1 MAFNHLMLPQYQVA
15 NGFDVS
21 PISNALDSNRENA
34 LAQNRLGLQRRQVDL
49 AERADT
55 RAGETHG
62 LQMAQMRRQSEQ
74 EEARMVAGRIQY
86 IQGLPPEQRMAAWKT
101 ARQQPGFRDL
111 PAEFD
116 NFEYAAPQLLGRAAE
131 YVSEAD
137 KAKLGLTRAQTG
149 LAYAQAEKA
158 RREAAEGGSLG
169 KQFMPYYDPE
179 TGITYA
185 VQAGPRGPQMTPLLT
200 PEAPPQA
207 SQGVPTDQ
215 MPGAGAAR
223 FAQPGIAPPQQRRPL
238 RAIGTTVAGDT
249 MFDRFGNPIRNV
261 GQNIANAASMKE
273 QGQLQ
278 GKAAFDLGTA
288 VQKGEEGIRL
298 IGELETHP
306 GRATGTGFSSK
317 IDPRNYFAGTDA
329 TNFRVRVEQL
339 QGQVFLE
346 AYEALKGAGQI
357 TEIEGAKAER
367 AKARLST
374 AQSDEEFLVALK
386 ELKDV
391 LSAGVERAK
400 RRAAPVG
407 GAQPTPSGVV
417 RLKYNPA
424 TGELE
429 Q

>member
-34 LAQNRLGLQRRQVDL
+34 LAQNRLGLQQRQLGL
-49 AERADT
+49 AERADARQGEAHT
-55 RAGETHG
+55 ADMEQRKRQQAGA
-62 LQMAQMRRQSEQ
+62 LAQMGLAEKDPTRRQNILD
-74 EEARMVAGRIQY
+74 RI
-86 IQGLPPEQRMAAWKT
+86 ISMH
-101 ARQQPGFRDL
+101 
-111 PAEFD
+111 
-116 NFEYAAPQLLGRAAE
+116 
-131 YVSEAD
+131 AD
-137 KAKLGLTRAQTG
+137 KSKLGPEYLSPDTAFDLIVREAQGFMGQKDQAQIG
-149 LAYAQAEKA
+149 LIKGQTAAAYAQAEKA

-223 FAQPGIAPPQQRRPL
+223 FAQPGVAPPQQRRPL

-374 AQSDEEFLVALK
+374 AQGDEEFLVALK